1 MVNAMEG
8 IAYQDASTYH
18 RDIREVAL
26 EFKQHGHDGLEDGEV
41 EDDMGGASPKRLEL
55 ASHFESTMVL
65 DGVRRET
72 KANTPNTPSQPAVS
86 REMRVPV
93 GPRKLL
99 EARRRRNN
107 SWQAHSRR
115 IPKSAYYTVYQDW
128 DKAGDFYRPA
138 PSSSDSHRPRWA
150 HTELH
155 ADDDM
160 ADGPSPRPSGRFYD
174 RGNKRKRRYNDDEGD
189 DRRDD
194 RRPTRRRMEEPIVGK
209 LRRQLL
215 TIAESPARDAEDDA
229 RDIARLASDNYEDE
243 EAKASFL
250 HLLLQLVT
258 EQPFKIPFSAAVV
271 LYINDTKPELVKEI
285 LSEAQRITQE
295 NLEAG
300 NWRTFKLLLRF
311 LACLQGLFEGEGV
324 LSILDE
330 LFSRAVDLQAA
341 SSEDTVGLELVKI
354 ILLTIPY
361 VISTGAPGVQESATA
376 ILEKTGIVASASHVL
391 EAMVEQFPGVAGNTD
406 ERPFGYQSIIGSLQK
421 QLQNEAENGW
431 KLAFIP
437 KPYKPAKR
445 ENGSEE
451 DSKEPTKCE
460 FPAITVPS
468 PVNPG
473 PRPLFPE
480 SYFSL
485 YADQDVETV
494 PKTADIAASL
504 LRDSL
509 VDTINILDYNRVA
522 VAKFL
527 IEIDCYWAPGTFVKR
542 GTPFDRLKETDE
554 DTAWKPEDVAVD
566 AVFSQMFTLPTPE
579 HKLVYYH
586 AIITEACKLAP
597 GAIAPSLGRAIRFL
611 FRHVDVMDMELA
623 YRFMEWFAHHLS
635 NFDFR
640 WKWVEWSDEADMPNV
655 HPRKAFIIG
664 ALDKEI
670 RLSFAKRIRETL
682 PSEWPNLISE
692 AKEKDT
698 PDFKYESDQTP
709 YAPEGREL
717 LALLKKKAAEDEIQ
731 EVINRIHQ
739 QAAEHNVADVLI
751 PSTDAYVTCIC
762 YIGSKSLSHVLSC
775 IERCKERLLA
785 IGPASETAR
794 RQIITSVAEYW
805 KDQPGI
811 AVNIVDK
818 LLNYTILSPMGVVQW
833 ALGDR
838 LGAGGTLS
846 ESWIFE
852 MVAGTVGKVTNR
864 VRQIVSARLQKGLP
878 EEQLQLLDDT
888 LTKERDAM
896 RQLFQVIDD
905 VTTGVSQGAADGFI
919 EADGSKGM
927 DEEQGKL
934 IKAWGERW
942 SRVFRRKAAVEEAI
956 VGEAIVEAKVAALHA
971 AMEEERVAAEKAA
984 AEAEAAAAE
993 TAAAE
998 AEADA
1003 EDANGT
1009 SDLMAVEEAAP

>member
-1 MVNAMEG
+1 M
-8 IAYQDASTYH
+8 
-18 RDIREVAL
+18 
-26 EFKQHGHDGLEDGEV
+26 
-41 EDDMGGASPKRLEL
+41 
-55 ASHFESTMVL
+55 
-65 DGVRRET
+65 
-72 KANTPNTPSQPAVS
+72 
-86 REMRVPV
+86 
-93 GPRKLL
+93 
-99 EARRRRNN
+99 
-107 SWQAHSRR
+107 
-115 IPKSAYYTVYQDW
+115 YQDW
-128 DKAGDFYRPA
+128 DKVGDFYRP
-138 PSSSDSHRPRWA
+138 SSRHTDGPRWA
-150 HTELH
+150 HVQRDE
-155 ADDDM
+155 DDM
-160 ADGPSPRPSGRFYD
+160 ADVSPRPSGRFYD
-174 RGNKRKRRYNDDEGD
+174 RGNKRKRSRYNDDEWE

-194 RRPTRRRMEEPIVGK
+194 RRPTRRRTEEPIIGK

-229 RDIARLASDNYEDE
+229 RDIARFTSDNYEDE
-243 EAKASFL
+243 EFKQSFL
-250 HLLLQLVT
+250 HLLVQLVK

-271 LYINDTKPELVKEI
+271 LYLNDTKPEIVKDV
-285 LSEAQRITQE
+285 LAATQKTTQE

-311 LACLQGLFEGEGV
+311 LACLHGLFEGEGV
-324 LSILDE
+324 FSVLDE

-354 ILLTIPY
+354 ILLTVPY
-361 VISTGAPGVQESATA
+361 VISTGAPGVLESATA
-376 ILEKTGIVASASHVL
+376 ILEKTEIVASASHVL
-391 EAMVEQFPGVAGNTD
+391 EAMVEQYPGAGGNID
-406 ERPFGYQSIIGSLQK
+406 ERPFGYQSVIGFLQK
-421 QLQNEAENGW
+421 QLQSEAENDW
-431 KLAFIP
+431 KLSFIP
-437 KPYKPAKR
+437 KAYKPVKR

-451 DSKEPTKCE
+451 SKESTKHD
-460 FPAITVPS
+460 FPVIAVPS
-468 PVNPG
+468 PINPG

-494 PKTADIAASL
+494 PKTSDIAASL
-504 LRDSL
+504 IRDSL

-527 IEIDCYWAPGTFVKR
+527 IEIDCYWAPNTFVKR
-542 GTPFDRLKETDE
+542 GTPFDRLKETE
-554 DTAWKPEDVAVD
+554 EQTTWKPEDIAVD
-566 AVFSQMFTLPTPE
+566 AVFSQIFTLPAPE

-586 AIITEACKLAP
+586 SIITEACKLAP

-611 FRHVDVMDMELA
+611 FRHVDVMDMELN
-623 YRFMEWFAHHLS
+623 YRFMDWFAHHLS

-640 WKWVEWSDEADMPNV
+640 WKWSEWSDEANFQII

-664 ALDKEI
+664 ALDKEV

-682 PSEWPNLISE
+682 PPEWPNLISE

-698 PDFKYESDQTP
+698 PDFKYESDQAP
-709 YAPEGREL
+709 YAPEGRQL
-717 LALLKKKAAEDEIQ
+717 LQLLKKKASEDEIQ
-731 EVINRIHQ
+731 EVVNKIHE
-739 QAAEHNVADVLI
+739 QAAEHQVPDVLI

-785 IGPASETAR
+785 IGPASENAR
-794 RQIITSVAEYW
+794 KQIISSVADYW

-818 LLNYTILSPMGVVQW
+818 LLNYTILSPMCVVQW
-833 ALGDR
+833 ALSDR
-838 LGAGGTLS
+838 LGSGGSLS

-864 VRQIVSARLQKGLP
+864 VRQIVAARLQKGLP
-878 EEQLQLLDDT
+878 EEQVQLLDDT

-905 VTTGVSQGAADGFI
+905 ATSGVSQGAADGFI
-919 EADGSKGM
+919 EADGSKDM
-927 DEEQGKL
+927 DEETGKL
-934 IKAWGERW
+934 VKAWGERW

-956 VGEAIVEAKVAALHA
+956 VSEAIVEAKVAALNA
-971 AMEEERVAAEKAA
+971 AMEEERAAAEKAA
-984 AEAEAAAAE
+984 AEAEAIAAE

-998 AEADA
+998 AAA
-1003 EDANGT
+1003 EVEGANGT
-1009 SDLMAVEEAAP
+1009 ADLMSVEDSAP

>member
-1 MVNAMEG
+1 MSPF
-8 IAYQDASTYH
+8 ST
-18 RDIREVAL
+18 
-26 EFKQHGHDGLEDGEV
+26 
-41 EDDMGGASPKRLEL
+41 
-55 ASHFESTMVL
+55 
-65 DGVRRET
+65 
-72 KANTPNTPSQPAVS
+72 VS
-86 REMRVPV
+86 A
-93 GPRKLL
+93 RKLTQ
-99 EARRRRNN
+99 
-107 SWQAHSRR
+107 SC
-115 IPKSAYYTVYQDW
+115 
-128 DKAGDFYRPA
+128 
-138 PSSSDSHRPRWA
+138 
-150 HTELH
+150 
-155 ADDDM
+155 ADD
-160 ADGPSPRPSGRFYD
+160 
-174 RGNKRKRRYNDDEGD
+174 EWD
-189 DRRDD
+189 DRRDE
-194 RRPTRRRMEEPIVGK
+194 RRPTRRRMEEPIIGK
-209 LRRQLL
+209 MRRQLL

-250 HLLLQLVT
+250 HLIIQLVT

-271 LYINDTKPELVKEI
+271 LYINDTKPELVKEV
-285 LSEAQRITQE
+285 LSETQRITQE

-311 LACLQGLFEGEGV
+311 LACLQGLFEGDGV
-324 LSILDE
+324 FTILDE

-341 SSEDTVGLELVKI
+341 STEDVSRRRRPESLDTNANFFSQTVGLELVKI
-354 ILLTIPY
+354 ILLTVPY
-361 VISTGAPGVQESATA
+361 VISTGAPGAQESATA
-376 ILEKTGIVASASHVL
+376 ILEKTEIVASASHVL

-406 ERPFGYQSIIGSLQK
+406 ERPYGYQSVISFLQK
-421 QLQNEAENGW
+421 QLQNEAEKGW
-431 KLAFIP
+431 KLSFIP
-437 KPYKPAKR
+437 KPYKPVKR

-451 DSKEPTKCE
+451 VKEPTKYE
-460 FPAITVPS
+460 FPTINVPS

-494 PKTADIAASL
+494 PKTSDIAASL

-527 IEIDCYWAPGTFVKR
+527 IEIDCYWAPDTFVKR
-542 GTPFDRLKETDE
+542 GTPFDRLKETE
-554 DTAWKPEDVAVD
+554 EHGTWKPEDVAVD

-611 FRHVDVMDMELA
+611 FRQVDVMDMELT
-623 YRFMEWFAHHLS
+623 YRFLDWFAHHLS

-640 WKWVEWSDEADMPNV
+640 WKWSEWSEEAEMPDV

-682 PSEWPNLISE
+682 PPEWPNLISE

-717 LALLKKKAAEDEIQ
+717 LSLLKKKAPEDEIQ
-731 EVINRIHQ
+731 EVINKIHQ
-739 QAAEHNVADVLI
+739 QAAEHNVADVLV

-794 RQIITSVAEYW
+794 RQIITSVADYW

-838 LGAGGTLS
+838 LGAGVSLS

-905 VTTGVSQGAADGFI
+905 VTTGLAQGAADGFI
-919 EADGSKGM
+919 EADGSNGM
-927 DEEQGKL
+927 DEEKGKL

-956 VGEAIVEAKVAALHA
+956 VGEAIVEAKVAALNA
-971 AMEEERVAAEKAA
+971 AVEAEKAAAEKAA

-998 AEADA
+998 AEAA
-1003 EDANGT
+1003 IEGANGT
-1009 SDLMAVEEAAP
+1009 SELMAVEESAP

>member
-1 MVNAMEG
+1 
-8 IAYQDASTYH
+8 
-18 RDIREVAL
+18 
-26 EFKQHGHDGLEDGEV
+26 
-41 EDDMGGASPKRLEL
+41 
-55 ASHFESTMVL
+55 
-65 DGVRRET
+65 
-72 KANTPNTPSQPAVS
+72 
-86 REMRVPV
+86 
-93 GPRKLL
+93 
-99 EARRRRNN
+99 
-107 SWQAHSRR
+107 
-115 IPKSAYYTVYQDW
+115 
-128 DKAGDFYRPA
+128 
-138 PSSSDSHRPRWA
+138 
-150 HTELH
+150 
-155 ADDDM
+155 
-160 ADGPSPRPSGRFYD
+160 
-174 RGNKRKRRYNDDEGD
+174 
-189 DRRDD
+189 
-194 RRPTRRRMEEPIVGK
+194 MEEPIIGK

-229 RDIARLASDNYEDE
+229 RDIARFTSDNYEDE
-243 EAKASFL
+243 EFKQSFL
-250 HLLLQLVT
+250 HLLVQLVT
-258 EQPFKIPFSAAVV
+258 EQPFKIPFCAAVI
-271 LYINDTKPELVKEI
+271 LYLNDTKPEIVRDVLAVTQK
-285 LSEAQRITQE
+285 ATQE
-295 NLEAG
+295 KLETG
-300 NWRTFKLLLRF
+300 NWRIFKLLLRF
-311 LACLQGLFEGEGV
+311 LACLQGLFEGEGIFSV
-324 LSILDE
+324 LDE

-354 ILLTIPY
+354 ILLTVPY
-361 VISTGAPGVQESATA
+361 VISTGVPGVQESATA
-376 ILEKTGIVASASHVL
+376 VLEKTEIVASASHVL
-391 EAMVEQFPGVAGNTD
+391 EAMVEQYPGAGGNTD
-406 ERPFGYQSIIGSLQK
+406 ERPFGYQSVIGLLQR
-421 QLQNEAENGW
+421 QLQTEAEKGW
-431 KLAFIP
+431 KLSFIP
-437 KPYKPAKR
+437 KAYKPVKR

-451 DSKEPTKCE
+451 SKEPTKHD
-460 FPAITVPS
+460 FPSITIPS

-494 PKTADIAASL
+494 PKTSDIAASL
-504 LRDSL
+504 IRDSL
-509 VDTINILDYNRVA
+509 VDTINILDFNRVA

-527 IEIDCYWAPGTFVKR
+527 IEIDCYWAPDTFVKR

-554 DTAWKPEDVAVD
+554 QTTWKPEDIAVD
-566 AVFSQMFTLPTPE
+566 AVFSQIFTLPAPE

-586 AIITEACKLAP
+586 SIITEACKLAP

-611 FRHVDVMDMELA
+611 FRHVDVMDMELS
-623 YRFMEWFAHHLS
+623 YRFMDWFAHHLS

-640 WKWVEWSDEADMPNV
+640 WKWSEWSEEV
-655 HPRKAFIIG
+655 HFQSIHPRKAFIHG
-664 ALDKEI
+664 ALDKEV

-682 PSEWPNLISE
+682 PPEWPNLISE

-717 LALLKKKAAEDEIQ
+717 LQLLKKKASEDEIQ
-731 EVINRIHQ
+731 TVINKIHE
-739 QAAEHNVADVLI
+739 QAAEHQVTDVLV

-785 IGPASETAR
+785 IGPASENAR
-794 RQIITSVAEYW
+794 KQIISSVADYW

-818 LLNYTILSPMGVVQW
+818 LLNYTILSPMCVVQW
-833 ALGDR
+833 ALSDR
-838 LGAGGTLS
+838 LGAGGSLS

-864 VRQIVSARLQKGLP
+864 VRQIVAARLQKGLP
-878 EEQLQLLDDT
+878 EEQVQLLDDT

-905 VTTGVSQGAADGFI
+905 VTSGVSQGAADGFI
-919 EADGSKGM
+919 EADGGKDM
-927 DEEQGKL
+927 DEETGKL

-942 SRVFRRKAAVEEAI
+942 ARVFRRKAAVEEAI
-956 VGEAIVEAKVAALHA
+956 VGEAIVEAKVAALNA
-971 AMEEERVAAEKAA
+971 AVEAERIEAEKAA

-998 AEADA
+998 AAAEV

-1009 SDLMAVEEAAP
+1009 AELMSVEDAAP

>member
-1 MVNAMEG
+1 MASAMEG
-8 IAYQDASTYH
+8 IAYQDASTY
-18 RDIREVAL
+18 RQDIREVASD
-26 EFKQHGHDGLEDGEV
+26 FRQRALEDGEIEV
-41 EDDMGGASPKRLEL
+41 DGEGGASPKRMEL
-55 ASHFESTMVL
+55 ASHLELKMVL
-65 DGVRRET
+65 DGT
-72 KANTPNTPSQPAVS
+72 AAGAGGDANKTNTGEPRQI
-86 REMRVPV
+86 RIPV
-93 GPRKLL
+93 APRKLL
-99 EARRRRNN
+99 EARSRRGRRDN
-107 SWQAHSRR
+107 SWKAAPSR
-115 IPKSAYYTVYQDW
+115 SNYYSVYCDW

-138 PSSSDSHRPRWA
+138 PRSRTHARWA
-150 HTELH
+150 HVSEHDL
-155 ADDDM
+155 DDDNM
-160 ADGPSPRPSGRFYD
+160 ADVSPRPSGRFYD
-174 RGNKRKRRYNDDEGD
+174 RGNKRKRRHNDDDYD
-189 DRRDD
+189 DRRDE
-194 RRPTRRRMEEPIVGK
+194 RRPTRQRRTEEPTVAK
-209 LRRQLL
+209 LRKQLL
-215 TIAESPARDAEDDA
+215 SIAESLARDSEDDA

-243 EAKASFL
+243 EFRLSFL
-250 HLLLQLVT
+250 HLSVQLSVT
-258 EQPFKIPFSAAVV
+258 EQPFKIPFTAAVI
-271 LYINDTKPELVKEI
+271 LYLNDAKPEFVKEVLDAVQKI
-285 LSEAQRITQE
+285 AQE
-295 NLEAG
+295 KLEAG
-300 NWRTFKLLLRF
+300 DWRVFKLLLRF

-324 LSILDE
+324 FSVLDE

-361 VISTGAPGVQESATA
+361 VISSGAPGVQQAATD
-376 ILEKTGIVASASHVL
+376 ILEKTEIVASASHVL
-391 EAMVEQFPGVAGNTD
+391 EAMVEQYPGVGGSND
-406 ERPFGYQSIIGSLQK
+406 DKPFGYQSVIGLLQK
-421 QLQNEAENGW
+421 QLQNEAAKDW
-431 KLAFIP
+431 KLSFLP
-437 KPYKPAKR
+437 KVHNPVKR

-451 DSKEPTKCE
+451 TKEPVKYA
-460 FPAITVPS
+460 FPAINIPS
-468 PVNPG
+468 PVNGG

-485 YADQDVETV
+485 FADQDVETV
-494 PKTADIAASL
+494 PKTSDIAASL

-509 VDTINILDYNRVA
+509 VDTINILDYSRNA
-522 VAKFL
+522 VAGFL
-527 IEIDCYWAPGTFVKR
+527 INIDCYWAPDTFVKR

-554 DTAWKPEDVAVD
+554 QTTWKPEDIIVD
-566 AVFSQMFTLPTPE
+566 AVFSQIFTLPAPE

-586 AIITEACKLAP
+586 SLITEACKLAP

-611 FRHVDVMDMELA
+611 FRHVDVMDMELS
-623 YRFMEWFAHHLS
+623 YRFMDWFAHHLS

-640 WKWVEWSDEADMPNV
+640 WKWSEWSDEVNMPDI

-682 PSEWPNLISE
+682 PPDWPNLITE

-709 YAPEGREL
+709 YAPQGREL
-717 LALLKKKAAEDEIQ
+717 LSLLKKKASEDEIQ
-731 EVINRIHQ
+731 KVINSIHE
-739 QAAEHNVADVLI
+739 QAAEHDVADVLT

-794 RQIITSVAEYW
+794 KQIITSVTEYW

-818 LLNYTILSPMGVVQW
+818 LLNYTILSPMCVVQW
-833 ALGDR
+833 ALSDR
-838 LGAGGTLS
+838 LGAGGALS

-864 VRQIVSARLQKGLP
+864 VRQIVAARLQKGLP
-878 EEQLQLLDDT
+878 EEQVQLLDDT

-905 VTTGVSQGAADGFI
+905 VTSGVAQGAADGFI
-919 EADGSKGM
+919 EADGSEGM
-927 DEEQGKL
+927 DEEKGKL

-956 VGEAIVEAKVAALHA
+956 VGESIVEVKVAALNA
-971 AMEEERVAAEKAA
+971 AVEAEKAAAEQAA

-998 AEADA
+998 AAAA
-1003 EDANGT
+1003 EEGANGT
-1009 SDLMAVEEAAP
+1009 ADLMTVE